1 MDIDA
6 VSISSCVRNLS
17 SCSSLSL
24 TQKTKTMKNRKTE
37 EELAPQLSDHE
48 KRPQQVAVSDIPL
61 VGNADAQAKVLKHE
75 GLKFLVPIKLSCLYE
90 GNKRE
95 LSINALVD
103 TGAEA
108 TIFDTDFVEQMTMP
122 WVKRET
128 RLRLESADGSILK
141 RSGTVQVKNV

>member
-1 MDIDA
+1 MDIDSI
-6 VSISSCVRNLS
+6 SISSCIRNLS
-17 SCSSLSL
+17 PSSSLSL
-24 TQKTKTMKNRKTE
+24 IQKTKTAKKRKAE

-61 VGNADAQAKVLKHE
+61 VGNADIRAKVLKCK
-75 GLKFLVPIKLSCLYE
+75 GLKFLVPVKISWLYE

-108 TIFDTDFVEQMTMP
+108 TIFDNDFVEQMMI
-122 WVKRET
+122 
-128 RLRLESADGSILK
+128 S
-141 RSGTVQVKNV
+141 